1 MAIYASNDK
10 ARFDYEILETYEA
23 GLVLTGQETK
33 SVKSGK
39 VSIKGCYVKI
49 IGNEAWLIGIT
60 ISPFQPGN
68 IPPDY
73 DAQRT
78 RKLLLK
84 KQEIKYLIGKSQEKG
99 LSLVPLKLYGKN
111 NLIKLEIGVGR
122 GKKKYDKREVIKKR
136 EFERKVK
143 RIEI

>member
-1 MAIYASNDK
+1 
-10 ARFDYEILETYEA
+10 
-23 GLVLTGQETK
+23 LTGQETK

-84 KQEIKYLIGKSQEKG
+84 KPEIKYLIGKSQEKG

>member
-84 KQEIKYLIGKSQEKG
+84 KPEIKYLIGKSQEKG

-122 GKKKYDKREVIKKR
+122 WKKKYDKREVIKKR